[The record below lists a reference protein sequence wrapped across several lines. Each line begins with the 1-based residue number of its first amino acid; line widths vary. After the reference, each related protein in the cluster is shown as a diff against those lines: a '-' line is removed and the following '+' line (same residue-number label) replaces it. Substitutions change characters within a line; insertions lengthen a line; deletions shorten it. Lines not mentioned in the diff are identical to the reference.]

1 MGIEPYLITSSV
13 NAFLAQRLVRKICS
27 NCSEP
32 YKPDAKEL
40 QRAGLTK
47 NRLKKGVL
55 YRGKGC
61 DKCLQTGYSGRIGI
75 FELLPLSYEIKKMIM
90 GKVDSGQIKAQ
101 GLKEGMVLL
110 LDDGISKVIDGV
122 TTLEEV
128 LRVS

>member
-1 MGIEPYLITSSV
+1 
-13 NAFLAQRLVRKICS
+13 
-27 NCSEP
+27 
-32 YKPDAKEL
+32 
-40 QRAGLTK
+40 
-47 NRLKKGVL
+47 
-55 YRGKGC
+55 
-61 DKCLQTGYSGRIGI
+61 
-75 FELLPLSYEIKKMIM
+75 M